1 VGVVKWS
8 FYSLMKKG
16 TKILMLVFLFLV
28 ESFYLKGQSSFDLLD
43 KKFDK
48 LLAKDPAAAK
58 TILDEQH
65 PFKHHKKNLNRYYL
79 NCAAYNLHISEYN
92 LTNAYIDSARK
103 NKTILTTQERYEIA
117 RLSALIQHRN
127 GNYKHSLQL
136 IYKCLSDF
144 NKGDQL
150 SKNKLLRVACDD
162 YIGLGEFE
170 KAKSIAFRILKNL
183 TNDEEAK
190 DFKVSNYFAL
200 SNIYLYQAKYDSS
213 LYYNMKAATA
223 MQPEDNRKSTFYG
236 NAAQVYAIKGD
247 IKRSIYYY
255 KKSVQILKKMNNT
268 IHLVHA
274 YYNLGDSYKERNIDS
289 ALCYNR
295 QAYRISKS
303 INYALISGY
312 AAQNLGDIFL
322 ERKELDSSFYYNN
335 AALTIFTASDN
346 QKGILHVQ
354 LNLSK
359 FYLERENLD
368 EALRL
373 SNDAL
378 VLAQSMNSTADLSYC
393 YEYLY
398 KVYEKKAD
406 FSNALKYHKLYQ
418 STLKKIMNKE
428 VLGNIQELDIKY
440 ESELNKK
447 KNLLIKK
454 ELQIEAGR
462 KRIILIILL
471 FVFISLVIL
480 FILYRQK
487 NKINKLSINIAK
499 SELAKQKMK
508 NDFVK
513 NELETTKNQLL
524 DKINLIKELDN
535 FIQSNQIDGM
545 SKVEISKIASDENEW
560 LQFISKL
567 QLLFPDFRKNI
578 EAAHSNLSKTEF
590 RLVAL
595 TKLNLSDKEISSLL
609 NIEVSSVKKSKMR
622 LKKKMDLTDKVK
634 LEDYI
639 KSF

>member
-1 VGVVKWS
+1 MTLGA
-8 FYSLMKKG
+8 FFNTFLPG
-16 TKILMLVFLFLV
+16 TKKLLSVCTLFFTSFLV
-28 ESFYLKGQSSFDLLD
+28 NGQSSFDQLD

-48 LLAKDPAAAK
+48 LLAKDPAAVK
-58 TILDEQH
+58 TVLHKQH
-65 PFKHHKKNLNRYYL
+65 AFKRHKKYQNRYYL
-79 NCAAYNLHISEYN
+79 NCAAYHLHITEYN
-92 LTNAYIDSARK
+92 VANGYIDSARS
-103 NKTILTTQERYEIA
+103 NKTLLTVQERYEIA

-127 GNYKHSLQL
+127 GNYKQSLTL
-136 IYKCLSDF
+136 IHKCLSDF
-144 NKGDQL
+144 KKGDQM

-170 KAKSIAFRILKNL
+170 KAKSIAFKILQ
-183 TNDEEAK
+183 TPGNDEEAQR
-190 DFKVSNYFAL
+190 FKVSNYFAL

-213 LYYNMKAATA
+213 LYYNMKAATLL
-223 MQPEDNRKSTFYG
+223 QSGDYRKATFYG
-236 NAAQVYAIKGD
+236 NAAQVYSIKGD
-247 IKRSIYYY
+247 IKRSVYYY
-255 KKSVQILKKMNNT
+255 KKGVRLLKKSNNT

-274 YYNLGDSYKERNIDS
+274 YYNLGDSYKELNIDS
-289 ALCYNR
+289 ALLYNR
-295 QAYRISKS
+295 KAFQISNS

-322 ERKELDSSFYYNN
+322 ERNELDSSFYYNN
-335 AALTIFTASDN
+335 YALKIFTASDN
-346 QKGILHVQ
+346 QKGVLHAK

-359 FYLERENLD
+359 FYLERGNLE
-368 EALRL
+368 EALQL
-373 SNDAL
+373 SMDAL
-378 VLAQSMNSTADLSYC
+378 GIAKSINSTADLSYS

-406 FSNALKYHKLYQ
+406 FPNALKYHKLYQ
-418 STLKKIMNKE
+418 QTLKKIMNEE

-454 ELQIEAGR
+454 ELQIEANR
-462 KRIILIILL
+462 TRIILIILL
-471 FVFISLVIL
+471 FVFISSIIL
-480 FILYRQK
+480 FLLSRQK
-487 NKINKLSINIAK
+487 SKINKLSLKIAE
-499 SELAKQKMK
+499 SELARQTMK
-508 NDFVK
+508 NDFIK
-513 NELETTKNQLL
+513 NELDITKNQLL
-524 DKINLIKELDN
+524 DKINLIKELDHY
-535 FIQSNQIDGM
+535 IKSNQMDGI
-545 SKVEISKIASDENEW
+545 SSVEISKIASDENEW